1 MVDAVGT
8 TTYTYTS
15 GGFLYTEDG
24 PFASDTLTNYY
35 NNRLRVGLG
44 LQQPTGSWTNGFTY
58 DEAKRLTSVTSP
70 AGTFDYY
77 YDSTRLGLVDQ
88 LSLPN
93 SSYIT
98 NTYDP
103 VARLLGTFLKNS
115 SGTTLDAASYGYNAG
130 NQRTN
135 FLNATGTNVAYT
147 HDPIGQLTSA
157 ASTVSTENR
166 GYAYDAAW
174 NLTNLNTDGTA
185 TTFSVN
191 NVNELTSVAGTTIT
205 YDSNG
210 NLTGGPGGG
219 GAYSYSFDDENRLTA
234 VQTSSTNQTTFAYD
248 GLSRLRA
255 QLQWVYGTIGIAP
268 TNTNGG
274 GGGELELA
282 RLGGGAIAESR
293 TGGSWSVASGI
304 YYTYDGKRVIQERDA
319 SDTPTVS
326 YTRGNDLSGTLEGA
340 GGIGGLLAWSGRY
353 YAGNYSTHLYYHA
366 DGNGNITY
374 LVNSSQTL
382 AASYRYDPY
391 GNVLDSSGAYATAN
405 TYRFSSKEYSPS
417 TGLYLYLYRPY
428 SPQLQRWLNR
438 DPMEEEGGK
447 FVPLCAQ

>member
-8 TTYTYTS
+8 TAYTYTS

-219 GAYSYSFDDENRLTA
+219 GATSGTDASLLAATAYRFDGCTPVRVKPALA
-234 VQTSSTNQTTFAYD
+234 SVVFPP
-248 GLSRLRA
+248 RLRITFTS
-255 QLQWVYGTIGIAP
+255 YAP
-268 TNTNGG
+268 SMGG
-274 GGGELELA
+274 FNVKLDKYADSLDS
-282 RLGGGAIAESR
+282 GA
-293 TGGSWSVASGI
+293 ASGASANCWPPLNTLI
-304 YYTYDGKRVIQERDA
+304 LSVTAPVPWGSVQAMKNRV
-319 SDTPTVS
+319 
-326 YTRGNDLSGTLEGA
+326 TLFA
-340 GGIGGLLAWSGRY
+340 P
-353 YAGNYSTHLYYHA
+353 
-366 DGNGNITY
+366 DGN
-374 LVNSSQTL
+374 
-382 AASYRYDPY
+382 
-391 GNVLDSSGAYATAN
+391 
-405 TYRFSSKEYSPS
+405 
-417 TGLYLYLYRPY
+417 
-428 SPQLQRWLNR
+428 
-438 DPMEEEGGK
+438 
-447 FVPLCAQ
+447 